1 MPVSPPPHDKRVKG
15 PAGSTNRPS
24 VIVIHTTQSNPKEG
38 PTDRHSM
45 IDYLSKPAPPLRNY
59 PIGVPWVTDDDGIT
73 RMTPL
78 ENLGDNHACGL
89 DSKASGIEQIGM
101 AQWGRKAWL
110 NDHRKTIQNTGK
122 VVAYLLS
129 ERVGKKVTAE
139 NLKAHVIGHAD
150 DAKVGGCSTH
160 WDPGP
165 GYPYDVMFSDAIAYA
180 ASFEP
185 PQDPAIL
192 AEATR
197 GEIKEVKRFKRMKV
211 ALAYVKDRVR
221 KGFRVVI
228 RKPLVA
234 GE

>member
-1 MPVSPPPHDKRVKG
+1 LSPVSAPPHDKRVKG
-15 PAGSTNRPS
+15 PAGSSNRPT
-24 VIVIHTTQSNPKEG
+24 VIVIHTTQSLPRPG
-38 PTDRHSM
+38 ARDGI
-45 IDYLSKPAPPLRNY
+45 IDYLAGKKIS
-59 PIGVPWVTDDDGIT
+59 VPWVTDDDGIT

-110 NDHRKTIQNTGK
+110 NDHRETIRNTGK

-228 RKPLVA
+228 RKRLVA